1 MSTRVS
7 RRCFLKQGALPLL
20 ATSLDLTRPT
30 ESNVLQQPRR
40 EGPIHTGGLEETPY
54 PTEERTNRSD
64 SSIRERVTY
73 VCGRGEVENYFRS
86 MPKPAGY
93 EQNLEA
99 NCELRTQAPYAG
111 IKEIEAYLSTHPQN
125 PSDRSARQIAMQAHY
140 VLGQIYSYSGNMEKA
155 VPNFATA
162 YELAV
167 SAGLKDQAFALEEIL
182 GIVKF
187 RRGQVD
193 NWVKNHNPHSSIFP
207 LRAEAQFQNVSA
219 AESALK
225 DFLRYLD
232 HRPDN
237 MEATW
242 LLNLT
247 SMALGKY
254 PESVPKNHLLPLRA
268 FESKDD
274 IGRFVDG
281 APALGLN
288 VFSMAGGVVM
298 DDFDND
304 GYLDLVVSTGDHC
317 EALHYFHNQG
327 DGTFE
332 NRSAPVGLS
341 KVLGGFNVFQAD
353 YNNDGWLDIY
363 VTRGAWETPVRHS
376 LLRNNGDGT
385 FSDVT
390 VDAGINIAPAVA
402 SQTAA
407 WGDYDN
413 DGWLD
418 LFVGGEHAPSHLFH
432 NNGDGTFTDV
442 ARQARVDRTAFTK
455 GAVWGDYD
463 NDGYLEL
470 YVSNEGEENFLYHYN
485 GDGTFQEIAR
495 DLHVET
501 PVWSFPVWFWDY
513 DNDGWLDLYVS
524 SHYESVSEV
533 IKSYLRLPTPAETHA
548 LYRNLKGKAFQDVT
562 REVGLD
568 RVSMPMGANF
578 GDVDNDGFLDF
589 YLGTG
594 APSYGAF
601 IPNMLFRNVQGKR
614 FVDITASSG
623 TGLLQKGHGIAI
635 GNLFRDGQPAIFAQM
650 GGMAPGDRYYCSL
663 FKNPGSSNHWIDIKL
678 RGAKTNRS
686 AIGARIKLVVE
697 GRDHERRNIFRD
709 VTSGGSFGASPL
721 EQHIGVGNAARI
733 ETLEIWWPT
742 SKTRQTF
749 HNLSLNQYIEVEEF
763 RDHYTQQQTRPS
775 RPPQ

>member
-1 MSTRVS
+1 MPTRVN
-7 RRCFLKQGALPLL
+7 RRSFLRQGALSLL
-20 ATSLDLTRPT
+20 ATPLSSSHPP
-30 ESNVLQQPRR
+30 ESDVLQQPR
-40 EGPIHTGGLEETPY
+40 GGGAISTGDSVVYPIEA
-54 PTEERTNRSD
+54 RTNRPGTYD
-64 SSIRERVTY
+64 VYERVTY
-73 VCGRGEVENYFRS
+73 VCGRGEVENYFRN

-93 EQNLEA
+93 EQDLQT
-99 NCELRTQAPYAG
+99 NCQLRAQTPYAG
-111 IKEIEAYLSTHPQN
+111 IKEIENYLSTHPPN
-125 PSDRSARQIAMQAHY
+125 PPERDSRQLVMQAHY
-140 VLGQIYSYSGNMEKA
+140 VLGQLYAFSGSVEKGL
-155 VPNFATA
+155 PNFVTA

-167 SAGLKDQAFALEEIL
+167 SLGFKDQAFALEEIL
-182 GIVKF
+182 GILRF

-193 NWVKNHNPHSSIFP
+193 NWVKHHNIHSSIFP
-207 LRAEAQFQNVSA
+207 LRPEAQFQDASA
-219 AESALK
+219 AERALE
-225 DFLRYLD
+225 DFVHHLE
-232 HRPDN
+232 HRPDD
-237 MEATW
+237 MEAKW
-242 LLNLT
+242 FLNLT

-254 PESVPKNHLLPLRA
+254 PEHVPSKHLLPLKA

-274 IGRFVDG
+274 IGRFVDV

-288 VFSMAGGVVM
+288 VYSMAGGVIM

-332 NRSAPVGLS
+332 NRSAPAGLS
-341 KVLGGFNVFQAD
+341 KLLGGFSIFQAD

-363 VTRGAWETPVRHS
+363 MARGAWETPVRHS

-390 VDAGINIAPAVA
+390 VETGINIVPAVA

-418 LFVGGEHAPSHLFH
+418 LFVAAEHAPSHLFH

-442 ARQARVDRTAFTK
+442 SKQARVDRTAFTK

-463 NDGYLEL
+463 NDGYVEL
-470 YVSNEGEENFLYHYN
+470 YVSNEGENNFLYHYN
-485 GDGTFQEIAR
+485 GDGTFREVAR

-501 PVWSFPVWFWDY
+501 PIWSFPVWFWDY

-533 IKSYLRLPTPAETHA
+533 IKSYLRLPTSAETHA
-548 LYRNLKGKAFQDVT
+548 LYRNRNGKAFQDVT
-562 REVGLD
+562 QEVGLD
-568 RVSMPMGANF
+568 QVTMPMGANF

-601 IPNMLFRNVQGKR
+601 IPNMLFRNVAGKH

-635 GNLFRDGQPAIFAQM
+635 GDLFHDGQPAIFSQM
-650 GGMAPGDRYYCSL
+650 GGMVPGDRYYCSL
-663 FKNPGSSNHWIDIKL
+663 FKNPGSSNNWIDIKL
-678 RGAKTNRS
+678 VGTKTNRS
-686 AIGARIKLVVE
+686 AIGARIKLIVE
-697 GRDHERRNIFRD
+697 DRDHQQRTIFRH
-709 VTSGGSFGASPL
+709 VNSGGSFGASPL
-721 EQHIGVGNAARI
+721 GQHIGVGEAARI

-749 HNLSLNQYIEVEEF
+749 RDLSLNQYIEVKEF
-763 RDHYTQQQTRPS
+763 ADRYKQQQTRSS
-775 RPPQ
+775 RPPR